1 MERQSDAAADPQ
13 RKAMGSSQ
21 NEDEGSNRGAV
32 PGSLRQPLLSPG
44 SSGLQGVVDSEGRVD
59 ESRLRAYIFKQGGVL
74 PGDRRLVWG
83 FLFGMYPCS
92 STALER
98 AALSEE
104 LGVRYQTMKRK
115 WQREL
120 PGAVRMR
127 LNGTDEELIAAV
139 KRFERRRLE
148 AEESEAE
155 ESEEAREKKAFLQ
168 LQAQVL
174 IDRVQLDIEELQE
187 AVRIIDKDVPRT
199 ERDLDYFLGEGS
211 ANLLVLREVL
221 ITFAAFHPDVSYTQG
236 MNELCSRFLEVLDSE
251 RDSYWC
257 FSSYM
262 EKIADDFKA
271 DGLRRKIELEVKLL
285 QELDPELHAHLG
297 REDLGSL
304 TFCHRWLLLGFQ
316 REFEHSDALRLF
328 EILSSN
334 HLELN
339 EIRDQERLRGGGE
352 GRMELLP
359 SVNPDFTFELFLCA
373 AILLEHRATLLSCP
387 SEVHLIQFT
396 NSLQG
401 KLDLNATLQ
410 KAEELFIKY
419 CKKSVLDCFKNHCL
433 QPKDREPF
441 SFPLRSFFS

>member
-1 MERQSDAAADPQ
+1 
-13 RKAMGSSQ
+13 MGSPQ
-21 NEDEGSNRGAV
+21 NGDEGSNRGAV
-32 PGSLRQPLLSPG
+32 PGSLCQPERTHSAPAPLLSPCS
-44 SSGLQGVVDSEGRVD
+44 SSGLQGVMDSEGRVD

-139 KRFERRRLE
+139 KLFERSRLE
-148 AEESEAE
+148 AEESDAE
-155 ESEEAREKKAFLQ
+155 ESEEAREKQVFLK

-199 ERDLDYFLGEGS
+199 ERDLDYFL
-211 ANLLVLREVL
+211 
-221 ITFAAFHPDVSYTQG
+221 YTQG

-285 QELDPELHAHLG
+285 QELDPELHAHLFP
-297 REDLGSL
+297 LKNAFPLVGSRLVLL
-304 TFCHRWLLLGFQ
+304 TYD
-316 REFEHSDALRLF
+316 SDTHGCFFFSRF
-328 EILSSN
+328 
-334 HLELN
+334 
-339 EIRDQERLRGGGE
+339 
-352 GRMELLP
+352 
-359 SVNPDFTFELFLCA
+359 
-373 AILLEHRATLLSCP
+373 
-387 SEVHLIQFT
+387 
-396 NSLQG
+396 SLQG
-401 KLDLNATLQ
+401 TLDLNAMLQ

>member
-1 MERQSDAAADPQ
+1 
-13 RKAMGSSQ
+13 MGSPQ
-21 NEDEGSNRGAV
+21 NGDEGSNRGAV
-32 PGSLRQPLLSPG
+32 PGNLCQTLLSPCS

-120 PGAVRMR
+120 PGAVCMR

-139 KRFERRRLE
+139 KRFERSRLE

-155 ESEEAREKKAFLQ
+155 ESEEAREKKAFLK

-271 DGLRRKIELEVKLL
+271 DGLRRKI
-285 QELDPELHAHLG
+285 
-297 REDLGSL
+297 R
-304 TFCHRWLLLGFQ
+304 
-316 REFEHSDALRLF
+316 
-328 EILSSN
+328 
-334 HLELN
+334 
-339 EIRDQERLRGGGE
+339 GE
-352 GRMELLP
+352 GRTELPP
-359 SVNPDFTFELFLCA
+359 SVNPNFTFELFLCA

-387 SEVHLIQFT
+387 SEVQLIQFT

-401 KLDLNATLQ
+401 TLDLNATLQ